1 MKKTMTI
8 LLIAITATTVAFSQ
22 TNEPKNTEVT
32 AQIIALEKQNWEA
45 FKNKDAAWVQS
56 NATEEF
62 LNITSWGVA
71 TKSEYIKSLADC
83 VIKSFELNDFKFV
96 MLDKNA
102 VLLTYT
108 STLDGVCGGQPLPKL
123 VRASANYVRR
133 GGKWLVALYMET
145 PVAQ

>member
-1 MKKTMTI
+1 M
-8 LLIAITATTVAFSQ
+8 IAITATTAAFGQ
-22 TNEPKNTEVT
+22 TKVSKNTEVK

-45 FKNKDAAWVQS
+45 FKNKDAAWIQS
-56 NATEEF
+56 NATEDF
-62 LNITSWGVA
+62 LNITSGGVA

-83 VIKSFELNDFKFV
+83 IIKSFELNDFKFV

-108 STLDGVCGGQPLPKL
+108 SMLDGVCGGQTLPKQ
-123 VRASANYVRR
+123 VRASANYVKR

-145 PVAQ
+145 PIAQ